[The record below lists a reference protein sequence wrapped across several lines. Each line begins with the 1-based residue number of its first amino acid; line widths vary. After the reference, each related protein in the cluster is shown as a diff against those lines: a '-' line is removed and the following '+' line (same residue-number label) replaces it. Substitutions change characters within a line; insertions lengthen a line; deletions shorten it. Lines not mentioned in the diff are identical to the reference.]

1 MSLTDRLRTTLSCLG
16 VLLFASPAAAQS
28 VDHPFQ
34 LPRDGQ
40 TWLMALATALALI
53 VGVVVMLVIQ
63 GRKAGNKETRDD
75 E

>member
-1 MSLTDRLRTTLSCLG
+1 
-16 VLLFASPAAAQS
+16 
-28 VDHPFQ
+28 
-34 LPRDGQ
+34 
-40 TWLMALATALALI
+40 MALATALALI